1 MSYVE
6 TNYLRAHNPQ
16 VAGSNPAP
24 ATAKAPETAL
34 CVSKAGLGR
43 RRGALDVLPAHRST
57 SCPVTAGRVILIV
70 LGSIGVLFGLAVM
83 AGGGFLLW
91 ADRTQR
97 EDGYLTTPSER
108 FATPTYA
115 LTRTRLEVDTEG
127 EGWVLNESW
136 FGKVRI
142 RGESAGDKTL
152 FIGIGP
158 QAEVARYLGTVA
170 HANVQDIEFDPFRAT
185 YLSVSGG
192 APRAPPTEQSFW
204 AASAS
209 GVGTQTLTWK
219 VREGDWSVV
228 LMNADGSRGVAA
240 DIDLGAKVSF
250 LLWVAVGGLRGG
262 VLVTGGSAAL
272 VVLAARTRRPQPPPP
287 VPPTAGA
294 GSGNAPA
301 PEPPDRSTEQSSPS

>member
-1 MSYVE
+1 MS
-6 TNYLRAHNPQ
+6 
-16 VAGSNPAP
+16 
-24 ATAKAPETAL
+24 
-34 CVSKAGLGR
+34 
-43 RRGALDVLPAHRST
+43 
-57 SCPVTAGRVILIV
+57 AGRVILIV
-70 LGSIGVLFGLAVM
+70 LGSIGVLLGLALL

-97 EDGYLTTPSER
+97 EDGYLTTPTER

-115 LTRTRLEVDTEG
+115 LTRTRLEVDTDG
-127 EGWVLNESW
+127 AGWVLNDSW

-142 RGESAGDKTL
+142 RGESAGGKTL
-152 FIGIGP
+152 FMGIGP
-158 QAEVARYLGTVA
+158 EAAVAKYLGPVA
-170 HANVQDIEFDPFRAT
+170 HANVEEIDFDPFRVT
-185 YLSVSGG
+185 YLPVTGG
-192 APRAPPTEQSFW
+192 TPQGPPTEQRFW

-228 LMNADGSRGVAA
+228 LMNSDGSRGVAA
-240 DIDLGAKVSF
+240 NIDVGAKMSF
-250 LLWVAVGGLRGG
+250 LLWVAIGGLLGG

-294 GSGNAPA
+294 GSGDAPA
-301 PEPPDRSTEQSSPS
+301 PEPSDRSTEQAPPS

>member
-1 MSYVE
+1 
-6 TNYLRAHNPQ
+6 
-16 VAGSNPAP
+16 
-24 ATAKAPETAL
+24 
-34 CVSKAGLGR
+34 VS
-43 RRGALDVLPAHRST
+43 
-57 SCPVTAGRVILIV
+57 AGRVILIV
-70 LGSIGVLFGLAVM
+70 LGGIGVLFGLALLV
-83 AGGGFLLW
+83 GGGFLLW

-97 EDGYLTTPSER
+97 EDGYLTTPTER

-142 RGESAGDKTL
+142 RGESSGDKTL

-170 HANVQDIEFDPFRAT
+170 HANVQDIDFDPFRAT

-240 DIDLGAKVSF
+240 DVDLGAKLSF
-250 LLWVAVGGLRGG
+250 LLWVAIGLLIGGM
-262 VLVTGGSAAL
+262 LVSGGSAAL
-272 VVLAARTRRPQPPPP
+272 IVLAARTPRPPPAP
-287 VPPTAGA
+287 PAPPTEGREQGSTEAPEAPSHSTEVPPAA
-294 GSGNAPA
+294 GS
-301 PEPPDRSTEQSSPS
+301 SPGS

>member
-1 MSYVE
+1 M
-6 TNYLRAHNPQ
+6 TP
-16 VAGSNPAP
+16 
-24 ATAKAPETAL
+24 
-34 CVSKAGLGR
+34 
-43 RRGALDVLPAHRST
+43 
-57 SCPVTAGRVILIV
+57 GRVILIV
-70 LGSIGVLFGLAVM
+70 LGSIGVLFGLALM

-97 EDGYLTTPSER
+97 DDGYLTTPSER

-115 LTRTRLEVDTEG
+115 LTRTRLEVDTNG

-142 RGESAGDKTL
+142 RGESAAGKTL

-170 HANVQDIEFDPFRAT
+170 HANVQDLDFDPFHVT
-185 YLSVSGG
+185 YLPVTGD
-192 APRAPPTEQSFW
+192 APQGPPTEQSFW

-219 VREGDWSVV
+219 VRDGDWSAV

-240 DIDLGAKVSF
+240 DVDLGAKVSF
-250 LLWVAVGGLRGG
+250 LLWVAIGVLLGG
-262 VLVTGGSAAL
+262 VLVTGGSTAL
-272 VVLAARTRRPQPPPP
+272 IVLAARTRRPQPSPP
-287 VPPTAGA
+287 VPPTAA
-294 GSGNAPA
+294 GSGDTPA
-301 PEPPDRSTEQSSPS
+301 AEPPDRSTEEAPPS